1 MAQVR
6 RGVWLGSV
14 GLALYLSCQ
23 GSKNHEL
30 ADPEAYA
37 GDSACAR
44 CHQPIYEAYQKTWKA
59 HSLLPV
65 TADLVKI
72 ENFSASAVYDA
83 PNDFYYWAK
92 WERDS
97 LYIYEA
103 RLRGRDTVHL
113 RRERV
118 DFTIGSGHGTRSYL
132 LWRNGYLYEAPLTWY
147 ASAGRWDLSPGYAQ
161 GKNSR
166 FSREIEP
173 ACLACH
179 ASETV
184 PVPYTYNRYTKVGG
198 ALGCES
204 CHGPGAHHVA
214 NPQDSFYHWSRWAVE
229 RQMDVCSR
237 CHLEG
242 LTVEKGRSFRPGE
255 RLADWAAIFLPERAD
270 LGAFGIASH
279 VERLRLSR
287 CFQSGRLT
295 CTSCHAPHPEK
306 AVPTYEAR
314 CLSCHTQGCQNSM
327 HPTSGCISCHMPRD
341 TTIDI
346 PHVRFTD
353 HYIRIVKSGA
363 KRAISSSPRLLCAT
377 ESAPDSALIGHAY
390 LKWHVEGEEPSALG
404 PALTI
409 LARHPE
415 PAALAQAL
423 YVAQQPQQALPWA
436 EKALANDSS
445 LLLLE
450 LRGYLLEA
458 TGRMEEAINWWEKV
472 AQKAPSH
479 PDALFRKVV
488 LAAQLGRLSP
498 KQAYNQFSQ
507 LLALQPFQPQYQYNA
522 GLAAWQMGRQDLARA
537 HWRQAL
543 QLDPDYKPAKDA
555 LKALP

>member
-1 MAQVR
+1 
-6 RGVWLGSV
+6 
-14 GLALYLSCQ
+14 
-23 GSKNHEL
+23 
-30 ADPEAYA
+30 
-37 GDSACAR
+37 
-44 CHQPIYEAYQKTWKA
+44 
-59 HSLLPV
+59 
-65 TADLVKI
+65 
-72 ENFSASAVYDA
+72 
-83 PNDFYYWAK
+83 
-92 WERDS
+92 
-97 LYIYEA
+97 
-103 RLRGRDTVHL
+103 
-113 RRERV
+113 
-118 DFTIGSGHGTRSYL
+118 
-132 LWRNGYLYEAPLTWY
+132 
-147 ASAGRWDLSPGYAQ
+147 
-161 GKNSR
+161 
-166 FSREIEP
+166 
-173 ACLACH
+173 
-179 ASETV
+179 
-184 PVPYTYNRYTKVGG
+184 
-198 ALGCES
+198 
-204 CHGPGAHHVA
+204 
-214 NPQDSFYHWSRWAVE
+214 
-229 RQMDVCSR
+229 
-237 CHLEG
+237 
-242 LTVEKGRSFRPGE
+242 
-255 RLADWAAIFLPERAD
+255 
-270 LGAFGIASH
+270 
-279 VERLRLSR
+279 
-287 CFQSGRLT
+287 
-295 CTSCHAPHPEK
+295 
-306 AVPTYEAR
+306 
-314 CLSCHTQGCQNSM
+314 
-327 HPTSGCISCHMPRD
+327 MPRD

-488 LAAQLGRLSP
+488 LAAQLERLSP